1 MNINLA
7 KIWNYGNQFFNV
19 KGENQFEINREIE
32 STDGENWGGLICSSE
47 ESSVMEVERRN

>member
-1 MNINLA
+1 MNINWA
-7 KIWNYGNQFFNV
+7 KIRNYGNQFSNV
-19 KGENQFEINREIE
+19 KGENQSEINREIE